1 MEQKIE
7 RRLAATAAPAD
18 PIAAALARLPAG
30 VADAWF
36 RKPLIPAAVLLPLV
50 RHGDTLSILLTMRTD
65 HLKDH
70 PGQISLPG
78 GRVEPGDVGAAGT
91 ALREVHEEIGIAPE
105 QVRVLGYLEPLAVVT
120 GFAVTPVVGWVAAG
134 FELRL
139 DAFEVAEVF
148 EVPLAFLIDE
158 QNLTRTVRTV
168 RGIEARLYE
177 YAFEER
183 RIWGA
188 TAQMLKQFIDLIR

>member
-1 MEQKIE
+1 VERIIE
-7 RRLAATAAPAD
+7 RRLAGTTAPAD

-30 VADAWF
+30 VADVWF
-36 RKPLIPAAVLLPLV
+36 QKPLIPAAVLVPLV
-50 RHGDTLSILLTMRTD
+50 GRGDTLSILLTRRTD
-65 HLKDH
+65 HLQDH
-70 PGQISLPG
+70 PGQISFPG
-78 GRVEPGDVGAAGT
+78 GRVEPGDTGAAGT
-91 ALREVHEEIGIAPE
+91 ALREVHEEIGIAPDR
-105 QVRVLGYLEPLAVVT
+105 VRVLGYLEPLAVVT
-120 GFAVTPVVGWVAAG
+120 GFAVTPVVGFVAPG

-148 EVPLAFLIDE
+148 EVPLAFLVDE

-177 YAFEER
+177 YVFQER

-188 TAQMLKQFIDLIR
+188 TAQMLKQFVDLIR